1 MSRAAGH
8 THSSARDPDSR
19 ARQQKGLALVLAL
32 TAGYMIAEIIGGLL
46 TNSLALLAD
55 AGHMFSDVAALGL
68 SLFAMWIARRPA
80 TPQRTYGYHRI
91 EILAALANG
100 VTLVAVAIY
109 IFIEAAQRLGEP
121 PEVQGPLMLGVA
133 AGGLVV
139 NVVGLW
145 ILHEGRGENLNVHG
159 AWLHV
164 LGDLLGSVGTII
176 AAILIS
182 TTGWNLADPIASVL
196 IGLLILVS
204 SWRLLK
210 EAAAILMEHAPGNL
224 DVEAVQEAMSRVP
237 GVLEVHDLHV
247 WTITSGLVS
256 LSAHVLVAETRPN
269 QVVLED
275 LRNVLESGFEITHM
289 TVQCESAECPQRG
302 TPF

>member
-302 TPF
+302 